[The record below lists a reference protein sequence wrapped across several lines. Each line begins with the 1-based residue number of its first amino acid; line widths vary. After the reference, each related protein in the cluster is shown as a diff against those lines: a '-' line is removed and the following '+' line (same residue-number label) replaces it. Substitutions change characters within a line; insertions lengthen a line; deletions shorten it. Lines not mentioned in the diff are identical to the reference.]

1 MMIVLLLCVIMKIAE
16 FSVGRMSPPFQ
27 APARPPHL
35 YYGKPRKERKYYRR
49 LNEKCNCL
57 FYNRAGKG
65 AAMMEDPQTPGSD
78 CNSNPATDSIQ
89 HDLISSEFVQDNVEY
104 QWFIDYG
111 YRDGGLHVHPS
122 VLSSLSASYSRED
135 LGYYD
140 DLARNLDANLAEI
153 DMESFR
159 TADIHTLLT
168 ALPVMCTDPVQHSE
182 FNYQRERYASI
193 SGSVMEKLDIGSS
206 ISPHT
211 SSQGED
217 SACSTTDTISICK
230 SSLLFSPLKETPILP
245 PGGSYSVDS
254 LDCED
259 MLLTCQTNNKENY
272 TIAFEGSI
280 TMYSDGSQDFDN
292 QEKQQKAYET
302 VEPYYNRNADLK
314 NVLDLSMACSDSKI
328 YTTWSNLKHSS
339 MNKIITR
346 HPSGN
351 NNTIPEFSHGVE
363 NIISVTNK
371 RSQSLPDLTQATQFH
386 LNMPLNFSVDS
397 AESNNHVQQLH
408 SSGSVMSRSINEESS
423 DNGEHNSTGKKLQ
436 NLSLVKLFMKQKSM
450 SAEGMS
456 LTLDQSD
463 SASDNGWP
471 TNNSASDSGTNTN
484 TQIQR
489 QNINN
494 IPKRQVPESDFSIN
508 WVKSDQHNNQDTEN
522 QKDSFNDIPKYTSTI
537 SEQKDEI
544 ISSASLEELSENMSK
559 SDLTHDNDADQN
571 DIDIIPNVFEHQR
584 KTAWVKSLE
593 KKYPI
598 CKTTGIQAIAE
609 TEDNSVQTSL
619 VYIPPIKEKENPS
632 LRETIVNKK
641 PVYVVYPNYVLP
653 DLSFLNIKDTK
664 LDCVTLKPQC
674 FGKNRVSWKHTG
686 RSGRPFSCND
696 IDTLRQ
702 RGFSHVK
709 DWESLTFLL
718 PTEYKKILHDVPE
731 VSRHINIH
739 EETKKPLFCLSPPM
753 RHKTRTISEIIP
765 NNSSSTSSTA
775 TQPSSGYR
783 GSSTILTDSS
793 TNQQTL
799 NNATNPLYLYR
810 YDSISSEASL
820 VSNDKKIHRQI
831 SKTKTACPSFPK
843 RSISL
848 PHGDRESEFSSG
860 KVPPRPPLP
869 RSILRKNKV
878 PASKRYSMFEMGDVE
893 EIEDQSPETNKRMS
907 LQEPYYMNNDLQLA
921 CRGRVADPEKDV
933 DETEE
938 RYHTER
944 VNEIANT
951 GDLETENSENSEDD
965 VKQLEEFLKRSG
977 FSSQSSDGDTE
988 DPDVKLR
995 SYVRKFLALRM
1006 NKDVT
1011 KATDMIESQKKTVSF
1026 AVNQRK
1032 KYLDN
1037 KGNLNVTTNEQSKDI
1052 VFPDERRA
1060 MSPDN
1065 KLDLD
1070 EKRKMILS
1078 VNKAVDLLLKY
1089 WNTESIHSRQNY
1101 NDKNECAQIC
1111 VSNLC
1116 PALYAIMSDGLKSH
1130 LNSTFGPIT
1139 NSVWQVVEAS
1149 SQQGPVTKTL
1159 NELVQ
1164 KINGEDVIT
1173 EGMLKFHAF
1182 VFGLLNLRAL
1192 DAWFAYLCT
1201 RESILRKHYNN
1212 NSLFVAALANANVR
1226 EVVDA
1231 LLHILN
1237 PLAFCPFQLD
1247 LLYQYRQLH
1256 NSFGS
1261 LNNHTINAVNFRNV
1275 DLAANEHHFD
1285 KTDTCAMVSSPR
1297 KVRPRSCVAYTNYDD
1312 KPGGIHKSDMET
1324 VKKRLSNP
1332 IGSKIFRALDKL
1344 ASEDSED
1351 YTDSLEHSPLNR
1363 ASNRQPISRKSH
1375 SPENKI
1381 DDEDNISGEEKFRK
1395 LQEKWELM
1403 VGKEDAKIQPPISSP
1418 LSPTRTPTSVGKSKI
1433 PRLLTSPVKQSNTTT
1448 GPVKSTKSPISGIPS
1463 LKKPVMLSTTKTTP
1477 KKPVEVRNKDTTKR
1491 TSRVDQE
1498 IVGATRTH
1506 LTRPSSLPYK
1516 SYGVMSKDKHLV
1528 SPQRRAASTSLPRPT
1543 TTSTTRN
1550 HPTKK
1555 PLKEV
1560 RTLTHRMPSDNGHL
1574 AFAEG
1579 EKLKVILEVDSK
1591 WLLCARGDRKGLVPR
1606 MCVYNIQT

>member
-1 MMIVLLLCVIMKIAE
+1 MNALATGIVCGNGE
-16 FSVGRMSPPFQ
+16 RVG
-27 APARPPHL
+27 
-35 YYGKPRKERKYYRR
+35 
-49 LNEKCNCL
+49 
-57 FYNRAGKG
+57 AGKG

-302 VEPYYNRNADLK
+302 VEPYYKRNADLK
-314 NVLDLSMACSDSKI
+314 NVLNLSMACSDSKI

-508 WVKSDQHNNQDTEN
+508 WVKSDQHNNQETEN

-537 SEQKDEI
+537 SEQKDEM
-544 ISSASLEELSENMSK
+544 ISSASIEELSENMSK

-571 DIDIIPNVFEHQR
+571 DIDVIPNVFEHQR

-619 VYIPPIKEKENPS
+619 VYIPPVKEKENPS

-641 PVYVVYPNYVLP
+641 PVYVVYPNYALP

-869 RSILRKNKV
+869 RSILRKSKV

-1052 VFPDERRA
+1052 VFTDERRA

-1212 NSLFVAALANANVR
+1212 NSLFVAALANANAR

-1285 KTDTCAMVSSPR
+1285 KTADTCAMVSSPR

-1375 SPENKI
+1375 SSENKI

-1477 KKPVEVRNKDTTKR
+1477 KKPLEVRNKDATKR

-1543 TTSTTRN
+1543 TSSTTRN

>member
-1 MMIVLLLCVIMKIAE
+1 MMIVLLLCIIMKIAE
-16 FSVGRMSPPFQ
+16 FSVGRVSPPLQ
-27 APARPPHL
+27 SPPRPPIF
-35 YYGKPRKERKYYRR
+35 YRKRKGQETKYRR
-49 LNEKCNCL
+49 KTGQRCNCFL
-57 FYNRAGKG
+57 YNRVGKG
-65 AAMMEDPQTPGSD
+65 AAVMEDPQTPGSD

-89 HDLISSEFVQDNVEY
+89 HDLISSEFVQDNVDY
-104 QWFIDYG
+104 QWFVDYG
-111 YRDGGLHVHPS
+111 FRDGGLHIHPS
-122 VLSSLSASYSRED
+122 VLSSLSASYTRED

-182 FNYQRERYASI
+182 
-193 SGSVMEKLDIGSS
+193 
-206 ISPHT
+206 
-211 SSQGED
+211 GED

-230 SSLLFSPLKETPILP
+230 SSLLFSPLKETPVLP

-259 MLLTCQTNNKENY
+259 MLLTCQVNNKDNY

-280 TMYSDGSQDFDN
+280 TMYSDGSQDFEN
-292 QEKQQKAYET
+292 QEKQENDET
-302 VEPYYNRNADLK
+302 PERFYNRNSDLK

-339 MNKIITR
+339 MNKIMTR

-351 NNTIPEFSHGVE
+351 NNTNSEFLQGVGT
-363 NIISVTNK
+363 ILPGTNK
-371 RSQSLPDLTQATQFH
+371 RSQSLPDLTQATQLQH
-386 LNMPLNFSVDS
+386 INVPLNFSVNS
-397 AESNNHVQQLH
+397 AESNNHAQQSH
-408 SSGSVMSRSINEESS
+408 SSGSVMSRSTNEECS
-423 DNGEHNSTGKKLQ
+423 DSGEHASSGKKLQ

-450 SAEGMS
+450 SADGMS
-456 LTLDQSD
+456 LTFDQSD

-471 TNNSASDSGTNTN
+471 TSNSASDSGTNTN

-489 QNINN
+489 KNLNN
-494 IPKRQVPESDFSIN
+494 TSKCQLPESDFSIN
-508 WVKSDQHNNQDTEN
+508 WVKGEIHNNQEIEKE
-522 QKDSFNDIPKYTSTI
+522 KDISNDIPKHSWI
-537 SEQKDEI
+537 IAGQKDDMV
-544 ISSASLEELSENMSK
+544 SSASVEELSENMTK
-559 SDLTHDNDADQN
+559 SDLTHDNENIQNSFDVISNGFDQ
-571 DIDIIPNVFEHQR
+571 QK
-584 KTAWVKSLE
+584 KTAWIRSLE
-593 KKYPI
+593 KKYSV

-609 TEDNSVQTSL
+609 TEDNAVQTSL
-619 VYIPPIKEKENPS
+619 LFPEPPAEKENPS
-632 LRETIVNKK
+632 VRETIVNKK
-641 PVYVVYPNYVLP
+641 PVYVVYPNYALP
-653 DLSFLNIKDTK
+653 DLSFLNIKDTRMEN
-664 LDCVTLKPQC
+664 VALKPQC
-674 FGKNRVSWKHTG
+674 YGKNRVSWRQHTS

-696 IDTLRQ
+696 IDALRQ

-718 PTEYKKILHDVPE
+718 PIEYKKILHDVPE
-731 VSRHINIH
+731 VSKHININ

-753 RHKTRTISEIIP
+753 RHKSRPISEIIP

-793 TNQQTL
+793 TNQQMS
-799 NNATNPLYLYR
+799 NNAANPLYLYR

-820 VSNDKKIHRQI
+820 VSNDKKAYKQVSK
-831 SKTKTACPSFPK
+831 SKTICPSLPK

-848 PHGDRESEFSSG
+848 PHGDREADFSNG

-878 PASKRYSMFEMGDVE
+878 PASKRYSMFEMVDVE
-893 EIEDQSPETNKRMS
+893 EIEDQQPPEANKRMS
-907 LQEPYYMNNDLQLA
+907 LQEPYYMNNDLQLY
-921 CRGRVADPEKDV
+921 RGRIIDSEKDV
-933 DETEE
+933 DEMEE
-938 RYHTER
+938 KCHER
-944 VNEIANT
+944 MNDLNNA
-951 GDLETENSENSEDD
+951 GDIETEASENSEDD
-965 VKQLEEFLKRSG
+965 VKQLEEYLKRSG

-1011 KATDMIESQKKTVSF
+1011 KTTDMLESQKKTVSF

-1037 KGNLNVTTNEQSKDI
+1037 KTNNLNTVPNEQTKDCTLAE
-1052 VFPDERRA
+1052 ERRDT
-1060 MSPDN
+1060 SPEN
-1065 KLDLD
+1065 RSLDLD
-1070 EKRKMILS
+1070 DKKKMILS

-1089 WNTESIHSRQNY
+1089 WNGESIHSRQNY
-1101 NDKNECAQIC
+1101 GDKSECAQIC
-1111 VSNLC
+1111 LSHLC
-1116 PALYAIMSDGLKSH
+1116 PALYAIMSDGLKPH

-1212 NSLFVAALANANVR
+1212 NSLFVSALANANAR
-1226 EVVDA
+1226 EVVDT
-1231 LLHILN
+1231 LLHRLN

-1256 NSFGS
+1256 NSFGN
-1261 LNNHTINAVNFRNV
+1261 LNNHNISAVNFRNV
-1275 DLAANEHHFD
+1275 DISSKDHHFD
-1285 KTDTCAMVSSPR
+1285 KTDVCTVVSSPR
-1297 KVRPRSCVAYTNYDD
+1297 KVRPKSCVAYNNYDD
-1312 KPGGIHKSDMET
+1312 KSGQHKSDMET

-1332 IGSKIFRALDKL
+1332 IGTKAFRALDKL
-1344 ASEDSED
+1344 TSEDSED

-1363 ASNRQPISRKSH
+1363 ASSKHNHPVTRTKSR
-1375 SPENKI
+1375 SPENNR
-1381 DDEDNISGEEKFRK
+1381 DDEDNMIGEAKFRK
-1395 LQEKWELM
+1395 IQEKWESM
-1403 VGKEDAKIQPPISSP
+1403 VGKEEGKSQPVTTSP
-1418 LSPTRTPTSVGKSKI
+1418 SSPTRTPTSLGKSKI
-1433 PRLLTSPVKQSNTTT
+1433 PRLLTSPVKQSNT
-1448 GPVKSTKSPISGIPS
+1448 VLAKNTKSPVSGIPS
-1463 LKKPVMLSTTKTTP
+1463 LKKPVMLTTP
-1477 KKPVEVRNKDTTKR
+1477 KTAPKKPIELRNKETTKR
-1491 TSRVDQE
+1491 TSRVDE
-1498 IVGATRTH
+1498 EHVGTARTH
-1506 LTRPSSLPYK
+1506 LARPSSLPYK
-1516 SYGVMSKDKHLV
+1516 SYGLASKEKNMV

-1543 TTSTTRN
+1543 STAAAAARN
-1550 HPTKK
+1550 PPAKK
-1555 PLKEV
+1555 AIKEV
-1560 RTLTHRMPSDNGHL
+1560 RTITHRNSSDDKILL
-1574 AFAEG
+1574 AFGEG
-1579 EKLKVILEVDSK
+1579 EKLRVLLEVDSK
-1591 WLLCARGDRKGLVPR
+1591 WLLCAKGDRKGLVPR
-1606 MCVYNIQT
+1606 RCVYNIQT

>member
-1 MMIVLLLCVIMKIAE
+1 
-16 FSVGRMSPPFQ
+16 
-27 APARPPHL
+27 
-35 YYGKPRKERKYYRR
+35 
-49 LNEKCNCL
+49 
-57 FYNRAGKG
+57 
-65 AAMMEDPQTPGSD
+65 MMEDPQTPGSD

-544 ISSASLEELSENMSK
+544 ISSASLEELSENISK

-619 VYIPPIKEKENPS
+619 VYIPPVKEKENPS

-869 RSILRKNKV
+869 RSILRKSKV

>member
-35 YYGKPRKERKYYRR
+35 YYGKPRKERKYYRG

-508 WVKSDQHNNQDTEN
+508 WVKSDQHNNQETEN

-537 SEQKDEI
+537 SEQKDEM
-544 ISSASLEELSENMSK
+544 ISSASIEELSENMSK
-559 SDLTHDNDADQN
+559 SDLTHNNDADQN
-571 DIDIIPNVFEHQR
+571 DTDVIPNVFEHQR

-619 VYIPPIKEKENPS
+619 VYIPPVNEKENPS

-641 PVYVVYPNYVLP
+641 PVYVVYPNYALP

-664 LDCVTLKPQC
+664 LGCVTLKPQC

-831 SKTKTACPSFPK
+831 NKTKTACPSFPK

-869 RSILRKNKV
+869 RSILRKSKV
-878 PASKRYSMFEMGDVE
+878 PANKRYSMFEMGDVE

-907 LQEPYYMNNDLQLA
+907 LQEPYYINNDLQLA

-1052 VFPDERRA
+1052 VFTDERRA

-1212 NSLFVAALANANVR
+1212 NSLFVAALANANAR

-1275 DLAANEHHFD
+1275 DLTANEHHFD

-1363 ASNRQPISRKSH
+1363 ASNRQTISRKSH

-1403 VGKEDAKIQPPISSP
+1403 VGKEDSKIQPPISSP

-1477 KKPVEVRNKDTTKR
+1477 KKPVEVRNKDVTKR

-1498 IVGATRTH
+1498 IIGATRTH

-1555 PLKEV
+1555 PLK
-1560 RTLTHRMPSDNGHL
+1560 
-1574 AFAEG
+1574 
-1579 EKLKVILEVDSK
+1579 
-1591 WLLCARGDRKGLVPR
+1591 LVK
-1606 MCVYNIQT
+1606 

>member
-1 MMIVLLLCVIMKIAE
+1 MQWKRIIR
-16 FSVGRMSPPFQ
+16 G
-27 APARPPHL
+27 
-35 YYGKPRKERKYYRR
+35 
-49 LNEKCNCL
+49 
-57 FYNRAGKG
+57 AGKG

>member
-1 MMIVLLLCVIMKIAE
+1 MK
-16 FSVGRMSPPFQ
+16 Q
-27 APARPPHL
+27 
-35 YYGKPRKERKYYRR
+35 
-49 LNEKCNCL
+49 
-57 FYNRAGKG
+57 
-65 AAMMEDPQTPGSD
+65 
-78 CNSNPATDSIQ
+78 
-89 HDLISSEFVQDNVEY
+89 
-104 QWFIDYG
+104 
-111 YRDGGLHVHPS
+111 
-122 VLSSLSASYSRED
+122 
-135 LGYYD
+135 
-140 DLARNLDANLAEI
+140 
-153 DMESFR
+153 
-159 TADIHTLLT
+159 
-168 ALPVMCTDPVQHSE
+168 
-182 FNYQRERYASI
+182 
-193 SGSVMEKLDIGSS
+193 
-206 ISPHT
+206 
-211 SSQGED
+211 
-217 SACSTTDTISICK
+217 
-230 SSLLFSPLKETPILP
+230 
-245 PGGSYSVDS
+245 
-254 LDCED
+254 
-259 MLLTCQTNNKENY
+259 
-272 TIAFEGSI
+272 
-280 TMYSDGSQDFDN
+280 
-292 QEKQQKAYET
+292 
-302 VEPYYNRNADLK
+302 
-314 NVLDLSMACSDSKI
+314 
-328 YTTWSNLKHSS
+328 
-339 MNKIITR
+339 
-346 HPSGN
+346 
-351 NNTIPEFSHGVE
+351 
-363 NIISVTNK
+363 
-371 RSQSLPDLTQATQFH
+371 
-386 LNMPLNFSVDS
+386 VDS

-619 VYIPPIKEKENPS
+619 VYIPPVKEKENPS

-869 RSILRKNKV
+869 RSILRKSKV

-1026 AVNQRK
+1026 AVNQSK

-1037 KGNLNVTTNEQSKDI
+1037 KV
-1052 VFPDERRA
+1052 
-1060 MSPDN
+1060 
-1065 KLDLD
+1065 
-1070 EKRKMILS
+1070 ILF
-1078 VNKAVDLLLKY
+1078 DFC
-1089 WNTESIHSRQNY
+1089 IIIIIIII
-1101 NDKNECAQIC
+1101 IC
-1111 VSNLC
+1111 V
-1116 PALYAIMSDGLKSH
+1116 
-1130 LNSTFGPIT
+1130 
-1139 NSVWQVVEAS
+1139 
-1149 SQQGPVTKTL
+1149 
-1159 NELVQ
+1159 
-1164 KINGEDVIT
+1164 
-1173 EGMLKFHAF
+1173 
-1182 VFGLLNLRAL
+1182 
-1192 DAWFAYLCT
+1192 
-1201 RESILRKHYNN
+1201 
-1212 NSLFVAALANANVR
+1212 
-1226 EVVDA
+1226 
-1231 LLHILN
+1231 
-1237 PLAFCPFQLD
+1237 
-1247 LLYQYRQLH
+1247 
-1256 NSFGS
+1256 
-1261 LNNHTINAVNFRNV
+1261 
-1275 DLAANEHHFD
+1275 
-1285 KTDTCAMVSSPR
+1285 
-1297 KVRPRSCVAYTNYDD
+1297 
-1312 KPGGIHKSDMET
+1312 
-1324 VKKRLSNP
+1324 
-1332 IGSKIFRALDKL
+1332 
-1344 ASEDSED
+1344 
-1351 YTDSLEHSPLNR
+1351 
-1363 ASNRQPISRKSH
+1363 
-1375 SPENKI
+1375 
-1381 DDEDNISGEEKFRK
+1381 KFRTC
-1395 LQEKWELM
+1395 LTFEKYF
-1403 VGKEDAKIQPPISSP
+1403 
-1418 LSPTRTPTSVGKSKI
+1418 
-1433 PRLLTSPVKQSNTTT
+1433 
-1448 GPVKSTKSPISGIPS
+1448 
-1463 LKKPVMLSTTKTTP
+1463 
-1477 KKPVEVRNKDTTKR
+1477 
-1491 TSRVDQE
+1491 RV
-1498 IVGATRTH
+1498 T
-1506 LTRPSSLPYK
+1506 
-1516 SYGVMSKDKHLV
+1516 
-1528 SPQRRAASTSLPRPT
+1528 
-1543 TTSTTRN
+1543 
-1550 HPTKK
+1550 
-1555 PLKEV
+1555 
-1560 RTLTHRMPSDNGHL
+1560 
-1574 AFAEG
+1574 
-1579 EKLKVILEVDSK
+1579 
-1591 WLLCARGDRKGLVPR
+1591 
-1606 MCVYNIQT
+1606 

>member
-1 MMIVLLLCVIMKIAE
+1 MK
-16 FSVGRMSPPFQ
+16 Q
-27 APARPPHL
+27 
-35 YYGKPRKERKYYRR
+35 
-49 LNEKCNCL
+49 
-57 FYNRAGKG
+57 
-65 AAMMEDPQTPGSD
+65 
-78 CNSNPATDSIQ
+78 
-89 HDLISSEFVQDNVEY
+89 
-104 QWFIDYG
+104 
-111 YRDGGLHVHPS
+111 
-122 VLSSLSASYSRED
+122 
-135 LGYYD
+135 
-140 DLARNLDANLAEI
+140 
-153 DMESFR
+153 
-159 TADIHTLLT
+159 
-168 ALPVMCTDPVQHSE
+168 
-182 FNYQRERYASI
+182 
-193 SGSVMEKLDIGSS
+193 
-206 ISPHT
+206 
-211 SSQGED
+211 
-217 SACSTTDTISICK
+217 
-230 SSLLFSPLKETPILP
+230 
-245 PGGSYSVDS
+245 
-254 LDCED
+254 
-259 MLLTCQTNNKENY
+259 
-272 TIAFEGSI
+272 
-280 TMYSDGSQDFDN
+280 
-292 QEKQQKAYET
+292 
-302 VEPYYNRNADLK
+302 
-314 NVLDLSMACSDSKI
+314 
-328 YTTWSNLKHSS
+328 
-339 MNKIITR
+339 
-346 HPSGN
+346 
-351 NNTIPEFSHGVE
+351 
-363 NIISVTNK
+363 
-371 RSQSLPDLTQATQFH
+371 
-386 LNMPLNFSVDS
+386 VDS

-544 ISSASLEELSENMSK
+544 ISSASLEELSENISK

-619 VYIPPIKEKENPS
+619 VYIPPVKEKENPS

-869 RSILRKNKV
+869 RSILRKSKV

-1026 AVNQRK
+1026 AVNQSK

-1037 KGNLNVTTNEQSKDI
+1037 KV
-1052 VFPDERRA
+1052 
-1060 MSPDN
+1060 
-1065 KLDLD
+1065 
-1070 EKRKMILS
+1070 ILF
-1078 VNKAVDLLLKY
+1078 DFC
-1089 WNTESIHSRQNY
+1089 IIIIIII
-1101 NDKNECAQIC
+1101 IC
-1111 VSNLC
+1111 V
-1116 PALYAIMSDGLKSH
+1116 
-1130 LNSTFGPIT
+1130 
-1139 NSVWQVVEAS
+1139 
-1149 SQQGPVTKTL
+1149 
-1159 NELVQ
+1159 
-1164 KINGEDVIT
+1164 
-1173 EGMLKFHAF
+1173 
-1182 VFGLLNLRAL
+1182 
-1192 DAWFAYLCT
+1192 
-1201 RESILRKHYNN
+1201 
-1212 NSLFVAALANANVR
+1212 
-1226 EVVDA
+1226 
-1231 LLHILN
+1231 
-1237 PLAFCPFQLD
+1237 
-1247 LLYQYRQLH
+1247 
-1256 NSFGS
+1256 
-1261 LNNHTINAVNFRNV
+1261 
-1275 DLAANEHHFD
+1275 
-1285 KTDTCAMVSSPR
+1285 
-1297 KVRPRSCVAYTNYDD
+1297 
-1312 KPGGIHKSDMET
+1312 
-1324 VKKRLSNP
+1324 
-1332 IGSKIFRALDKL
+1332 
-1344 ASEDSED
+1344 
-1351 YTDSLEHSPLNR
+1351 
-1363 ASNRQPISRKSH
+1363 
-1375 SPENKI
+1375 
-1381 DDEDNISGEEKFRK
+1381 KFRTC
-1395 LQEKWELM
+1395 LTFEKYF
-1403 VGKEDAKIQPPISSP
+1403 
-1418 LSPTRTPTSVGKSKI
+1418 
-1433 PRLLTSPVKQSNTTT
+1433 
-1448 GPVKSTKSPISGIPS
+1448 
-1463 LKKPVMLSTTKTTP
+1463 
-1477 KKPVEVRNKDTTKR
+1477 
-1491 TSRVDQE
+1491 RV
-1498 IVGATRTH
+1498 T
-1506 LTRPSSLPYK
+1506 
-1516 SYGVMSKDKHLV
+1516 
-1528 SPQRRAASTSLPRPT
+1528 
-1543 TTSTTRN
+1543 
-1550 HPTKK
+1550 
-1555 PLKEV
+1555 
-1560 RTLTHRMPSDNGHL
+1560 
-1574 AFAEG
+1574 
-1579 EKLKVILEVDSK
+1579 
-1591 WLLCARGDRKGLVPR
+1591 
-1606 MCVYNIQT
+1606 

>member
-1 MMIVLLLCVIMKIAE
+1 
-16 FSVGRMSPPFQ
+16 
-27 APARPPHL
+27 
-35 YYGKPRKERKYYRR
+35 
-49 LNEKCNCL
+49 
-57 FYNRAGKG
+57 
-65 AAMMEDPQTPGSD
+65 MMEDPQTPGSD

>member
-1 MMIVLLLCVIMKIAE
+1 MNALATGIVCGNGE
-16 FSVGRMSPPFQ
+16 RVG
-27 APARPPHL
+27 
-35 YYGKPRKERKYYRR
+35 
-49 LNEKCNCL
+49 
-57 FYNRAGKG
+57 AGKG

-508 WVKSDQHNNQDTEN
+508 WVKSDQHNNQETEN

-537 SEQKDEI
+537 SEQKDEM
-544 ISSASLEELSENMSK
+544 ISSASIEELSENMSK
-559 SDLTHDNDADQN
+559 SDLTHDNNADQN
-571 DIDIIPNVFEHQR
+571 DINVIPNVFEHQR

-619 VYIPPIKEKENPS
+619 VYIPPVKEKENPS

-641 PVYVVYPNYVLP
+641 PVYVVYPNYALP

-869 RSILRKNKV
+869 RSILRKSKV

-1052 VFPDERRA
+1052 VFTDERRA

-1212 NSLFVAALANANVR
+1212 NSLFVAALANASAR

-1285 KTDTCAMVSSPR
+1285 KTDTCAIVSSPR

-1312 KPGGIHKSDMET
+1312 KPGGINKSDMET

-1477 KKPVEVRNKDTTKR
+1477 KKPVEVRNKDATKR

>member
-1 MMIVLLLCVIMKIAE
+1 MRTLLR
-16 FSVGRMSPPFQ
+16 GTT
-27 APARPPHL
+27 
-35 YYGKPRKERKYYRR
+35 G
-49 LNEKCNCL
+49 
-57 FYNRAGKG
+57 AGKG

-508 WVKSDQHNNQDTEN
+508 WVKSDQHNNQETEN

-537 SEQKDEI
+537 SEQKDEM
-544 ISSASLEELSENMSK
+544 ISSASIEELSENMSK
-559 SDLTHDNDADQN
+559 SDLTHDNNADQN
-571 DIDIIPNVFEHQR
+571 DINVIPNVFEHQR

-619 VYIPPIKEKENPS
+619 VYIPPVKEKENPS

-641 PVYVVYPNYVLP
+641 PVYVVYPNYALP

-869 RSILRKNKV
+869 RSILRKSKV

-1052 VFPDERRA
+1052 VFTDERRA

-1212 NSLFVAALANANVR
+1212 NSLFVAALANASAR

-1285 KTDTCAMVSSPR
+1285 KTDTCAIVSSPR

-1312 KPGGIHKSDMET
+1312 KPGGINKSDMET

-1477 KKPVEVRNKDTTKR
+1477 KKPVEVRNKDATKR

>member
-1 MMIVLLLCVIMKIAE
+1 MIVLLLCVIMKIAE

-27 APARPPHL
+27 APARPSHL
-35 YYGKPRKERKYYRR
+35 YYGKRKRQERKYYRR
-49 LNEKCNCL
+49 PNEKCNCFL
-57 FYNRAGKG
+57 YNRAGKG
-65 AAMMEDPQTPGSD
+65 AAVMEDPQTPGSD

-104 QWFIDYG
+104 QWFIDG

-140 DLARNLDANLAEI
+140 DLARNLDANFAEI
-153 DMESFR
+153 DIESFR

-182 FNYQRERYASI
+182 
-193 SGSVMEKLDIGSS
+193 
-206 ISPHT
+206 
-211 SSQGED
+211 GED

-230 SSLLFSPLKETPILP
+230 SSLLFSPLKETPVLP

-259 MLLTCQTNNKENY
+259 MLLTCQTNNKDNY

-280 TMYSDGSQDFDN
+280 TMYSDGSQDFEN
-292 QEKQQKAYET
+292 QEKQKTYGAT
-302 VEPYYNRNADLK
+302 GPYYNRNAGLK

-351 NNTIPEFSHGVE
+351 NNTIPEFSHGVD
-363 NIISVTNK
+363 NIISVANK
-371 RSQSLPDLTQATQFH
+371 RSQSLPDLTQATQLQN
-386 LNMPLNFSVDS
+386 LNIPLNFSVDS
-397 AESNNHVQQLH
+397 AESNNHAQQLH

-463 SASDNGWP
+463 STSDNGWP

-489 QNINN
+489 QNIKNTSK
-494 IPKRQVPESDFSIN
+494 PQVPESDFTMN
-508 WVKSDQHNNQDTEN
+508 WIKTNVPHNQKTDN
-522 QKDSFNDIPKYTSTI
+522 QKDSFSDIPKHTSTI
-537 SEQKDEI
+537 SEQKDEMM
-544 ISSASLEELSENMSK
+544 SSASVEELSENMSK
-559 SDLTHDNDADQN
+559 SDLTHDNDTDQN
-571 DIDIIPNVFEHQR
+571 DFDVIPNAFEHPR
-584 KTAWVKSLE
+584 KVAWIKSFE
-593 KKYPI
+593 KKHPI

-619 VYIPPIKEKENPS
+619 VFTAPVKEKESPS
-632 LRETIVNKK
+632 VRETIVNKK
-641 PVYVVYPNYVLP
+641 PVYVVYPNYALP

-664 LDCVTLKPQC
+664 LSNVALKPQC
-674 FGKNRVSWKHTG
+674 FGRNRVSWKHTG
-686 RSGRPFSCND
+686 RAGRPFSCND
-696 IDTLRQ
+696 IDALRQ

-718 PTEYKKILHDVPE
+718 PNEYKKILHDVPE
-731 VSRHINIH
+731 VSRHININ

-820 VSNDKKIHRQI
+820 VSNDKKMYRQI
-831 SKTKTACPSFPK
+831 NKTKTPCPSLPK

-848 PHGDRESEFSSG
+848 PHGDRESEFSNG

-869 RSILRKNKV
+869 RSILRKSKV

-921 CRGRVADPEKDV
+921 CRGRIVDSEKDV
-933 DETEE
+933 DEIEE

-944 VNEIANT
+944 VNEVPNT
-951 GDLETENSENSEDD
+951 ADIETENSENSEDD

-988 DPDVKLR
+988 YPDVKLR

-1011 KATDMIESQKKTVSF
+1011 KATEMIESQKKTVSF

-1037 KGNLNVTTNEQSKDI
+1037 KTSNLNAATSEQTNDPAFIE
-1052 VFPDERRA
+1052 ERRA
-1060 MSPDN
+1060 TSPDS

-1078 VNKAVDLLLKY
+1078 TNKAVDLLLKY
-1089 WNTESIHSRQNY
+1089 WNTESTHNRQNY
-1101 NDKNECAQIC
+1101 SDKNECAHIC

-1116 PALYAIMSDGLKSH
+1116 PALYAIMSDGLRPH

-1149 SQQGPVTKTL
+1149 SQQGPVTKAL

-1201 RESILRKHYNN
+1201 RESILKKHYNN
-1212 NSLFVAALANANVR
+1212 NSLFVAALANSNAR

-1231 LLHILN
+1231 LLYILN
-1237 PLAFCPFQLD
+1237 PLIFCPFQLD

-1256 NSFGS
+1256 NSFGN

-1275 DLAANEHHFD
+1275 DLSAKEHHFD

-1312 KPGGIHKSDMET
+1312 KSGGIHKDMET

-1351 YTDSLEHSPLNR
+1351 YSDSLEHSPLNR
-1363 ASNRQPISRKSH
+1363 ASNKQSIPIKKSR
-1375 SPENKI
+1375 SPETKME
-1381 DDEDNISGEEKFRK
+1381 DEDNMPGEEKFRK

-1403 VGKEDAKIQPPISSP
+1403 VGKDDTKIQPVISSP
-1418 LSPTRTPTSVGKSKI
+1418 LSPTRTPTSAGKSKI
-1433 PRLLTSPVKQSNTTT
+1433 PRLLTSPVKQSSTIPGHAKN
-1448 GPVKSTKSPISGIPS
+1448 TKSPISGIPS
-1463 LKKPVMLSTTKTTP
+1463 LKKPAMLSTTKTTP
-1477 KKPVEVRNKDTTKR
+1477 KKPVEVRNKDVTKR

-1498 IVGATRTH
+1498 VIGATRTH

-1516 SYGVMSKDKHLV
+1516 SYGVMSKDKNII

-1543 TTSTTRN
+1543 TTASTARN
-1550 HPTKK
+1550 PPTKK

-1560 RTLTHRMPSDNGHL
+1560 RTLTHRVSSDNGHL
-1574 AFAEG
+1574 AFGEG

-1606 MCVYNIQT
+1606 MCVHTIQT

>member
-1 MMIVLLLCVIMKIAE
+1 MK
-16 FSVGRMSPPFQ
+16 Q
-27 APARPPHL
+27 
-35 YYGKPRKERKYYRR
+35 
-49 LNEKCNCL
+49 
-57 FYNRAGKG
+57 
-65 AAMMEDPQTPGSD
+65 
-78 CNSNPATDSIQ
+78 
-89 HDLISSEFVQDNVEY
+89 
-104 QWFIDYG
+104 
-111 YRDGGLHVHPS
+111 
-122 VLSSLSASYSRED
+122 
-135 LGYYD
+135 
-140 DLARNLDANLAEI
+140 
-153 DMESFR
+153 
-159 TADIHTLLT
+159 
-168 ALPVMCTDPVQHSE
+168 
-182 FNYQRERYASI
+182 
-193 SGSVMEKLDIGSS
+193 
-206 ISPHT
+206 
-211 SSQGED
+211 
-217 SACSTTDTISICK
+217 
-230 SSLLFSPLKETPILP
+230 
-245 PGGSYSVDS
+245 
-254 LDCED
+254 
-259 MLLTCQTNNKENY
+259 
-272 TIAFEGSI
+272 
-280 TMYSDGSQDFDN
+280 
-292 QEKQQKAYET
+292 
-302 VEPYYNRNADLK
+302 
-314 NVLDLSMACSDSKI
+314 
-328 YTTWSNLKHSS
+328 
-339 MNKIITR
+339 
-346 HPSGN
+346 
-351 NNTIPEFSHGVE
+351 
-363 NIISVTNK
+363 
-371 RSQSLPDLTQATQFH
+371 
-386 LNMPLNFSVDS
+386 VDS

-619 VYIPPIKEKENPS
+619 VYIPPVKEKENPS

-869 RSILRKNKV
+869 RSILRKSKV

-1037 KGNLNVTTNEQSKDI
+1037 KV
-1052 VFPDERRA
+1052 
-1060 MSPDN
+1060 
-1065 KLDLD
+1065 
-1070 EKRKMILS
+1070 ILF
-1078 VNKAVDLLLKY
+1078 DFC
-1089 WNTESIHSRQNY
+1089 IIIIIII
-1101 NDKNECAQIC
+1101 IC
-1111 VSNLC
+1111 V
-1116 PALYAIMSDGLKSH
+1116 
-1130 LNSTFGPIT
+1130 
-1139 NSVWQVVEAS
+1139 
-1149 SQQGPVTKTL
+1149 
-1159 NELVQ
+1159 
-1164 KINGEDVIT
+1164 
-1173 EGMLKFHAF
+1173 
-1182 VFGLLNLRAL
+1182 
-1192 DAWFAYLCT
+1192 
-1201 RESILRKHYNN
+1201 
-1212 NSLFVAALANANVR
+1212 
-1226 EVVDA
+1226 
-1231 LLHILN
+1231 
-1237 PLAFCPFQLD
+1237 
-1247 LLYQYRQLH
+1247 
-1256 NSFGS
+1256 
-1261 LNNHTINAVNFRNV
+1261 
-1275 DLAANEHHFD
+1275 
-1285 KTDTCAMVSSPR
+1285 
-1297 KVRPRSCVAYTNYDD
+1297 
-1312 KPGGIHKSDMET
+1312 
-1324 VKKRLSNP
+1324 
-1332 IGSKIFRALDKL
+1332 
-1344 ASEDSED
+1344 
-1351 YTDSLEHSPLNR
+1351 
-1363 ASNRQPISRKSH
+1363 
-1375 SPENKI
+1375 
-1381 DDEDNISGEEKFRK
+1381 KFRTC
-1395 LQEKWELM
+1395 LTFEKYF
-1403 VGKEDAKIQPPISSP
+1403 
-1418 LSPTRTPTSVGKSKI
+1418 
-1433 PRLLTSPVKQSNTTT
+1433 
-1448 GPVKSTKSPISGIPS
+1448 
-1463 LKKPVMLSTTKTTP
+1463 
-1477 KKPVEVRNKDTTKR
+1477 
-1491 TSRVDQE
+1491 RV
-1498 IVGATRTH
+1498 T
-1506 LTRPSSLPYK
+1506 
-1516 SYGVMSKDKHLV
+1516 
-1528 SPQRRAASTSLPRPT
+1528 
-1543 TTSTTRN
+1543 
-1550 HPTKK
+1550 
-1555 PLKEV
+1555 
-1560 RTLTHRMPSDNGHL
+1560 
-1574 AFAEG
+1574 
-1579 EKLKVILEVDSK
+1579 
-1591 WLLCARGDRKGLVPR
+1591 
-1606 MCVYNIQT
+1606 

>member
-1 MMIVLLLCVIMKIAE
+1 MFNKPQKHFVY
-16 FSVGRMSPPFQ
+16 
-27 APARPPHL
+27 AR
-35 YYGKPRKERKYYRR
+35 YG
-49 LNEKCNCL
+49 
-57 FYNRAGKG
+57 AGKG

-544 ISSASLEELSENMSK
+544 ISSASLEELSENISK

-619 VYIPPIKEKENPS
+619 VYIPPVKEKENPS

-869 RSILRKNKV
+869 RSILRKSKV

>member
-182 FNYQRERYASI
+182 
-193 SGSVMEKLDIGSS
+193 
-206 ISPHT
+206 
-211 SSQGED
+211 GED

>member
-1 MMIVLLLCVIMKIAE
+1 MRWKRIIR
-16 FSVGRMSPPFQ
+16 G
-27 APARPPHL
+27 
-35 YYGKPRKERKYYRR
+35 
-49 LNEKCNCL
+49 
-57 FYNRAGKG
+57 AGKG

-508 WVKSDQHNNQDTEN
+508 WVKSDQHNNQETEN

-537 SEQKDEI
+537 SEQKDEM
-544 ISSASLEELSENMSK
+544 ISSASIEELSENMSK
-559 SDLTHDNDADQN
+559 SDLTHDNNADQN
-571 DIDIIPNVFEHQR
+571 DINVIPNVFEHQR

-619 VYIPPIKEKENPS
+619 VYIPPVKEKENPS

-641 PVYVVYPNYVLP
+641 PVYVVYPNYALP

-869 RSILRKNKV
+869 RSILRKSKV

-1052 VFPDERRA
+1052 VFTDERRA

-1212 NSLFVAALANANVR
+1212 NSLFVAALANASAR

-1285 KTDTCAMVSSPR
+1285 KTDTCAIVSSPR

-1312 KPGGIHKSDMET
+1312 KPGGINKSDMET

-1477 KKPVEVRNKDTTKR
+1477 KKPVEVRNKDATKR

>member
-544 ISSASLEELSENMSK
+544 ISSASLEELSENISK

-619 VYIPPIKEKENPS
+619 VYIPPVKEKENPS

-869 RSILRKNKV
+869 RSILRKSKV

>member
-1 MMIVLLLCVIMKIAE
+1 MNALATGIVCGNGE
-16 FSVGRMSPPFQ
+16 RVG
-27 APARPPHL
+27 
-35 YYGKPRKERKYYRR
+35 
-49 LNEKCNCL
+49 
-57 FYNRAGKG
+57 AGKG

-508 WVKSDQHNNQDTEN
+508 WVKSDQHNNQETEN

-537 SEQKDEI
+537 SEQKDEM
-544 ISSASLEELSENMSK
+544 ISSASIEELSENMSK
-559 SDLTHDNDADQN
+559 SDLTHNNDADQN
-571 DIDIIPNVFEHQR
+571 DTDVIPNVFEHQR

-619 VYIPPIKEKENPS
+619 VYIPPVNEKENPS

-641 PVYVVYPNYVLP
+641 PVYVVYPNYALP

-664 LDCVTLKPQC
+664 LGCVTLKPQC

-831 SKTKTACPSFPK
+831 NKTKTACPSFPK

-869 RSILRKNKV
+869 RSILRKSKV
-878 PASKRYSMFEMGDVE
+878 PANKRYSMFEMGDVE

-907 LQEPYYMNNDLQLA
+907 LQEPYYINNDLQLA

-1052 VFPDERRA
+1052 VFTDERRA

-1212 NSLFVAALANANVR
+1212 NSLFVAALANANAR

-1275 DLAANEHHFD
+1275 DLTANEHHFD

-1363 ASNRQPISRKSH
+1363 ASNRQTISRKSH

-1403 VGKEDAKIQPPISSP
+1403 VGKEDSKIQPPISSP

-1477 KKPVEVRNKDTTKR
+1477 KKPVEVRNKDVTKR

-1498 IVGATRTH
+1498 IIGATRTH

>member
-1 MMIVLLLCVIMKIAE
+1 MFNKPQKHFVY
-16 FSVGRMSPPFQ
+16 
-27 APARPPHL
+27 AR
-35 YYGKPRKERKYYRR
+35 YG
-49 LNEKCNCL
+49 
-57 FYNRAGKG
+57 AGKG

-508 WVKSDQHNNQDTEN
+508 WVKSDQHNNQETEN

-537 SEQKDEI
+537 SEQKDEM
-544 ISSASLEELSENMSK
+544 ISSASIEELSENMSK
-559 SDLTHDNDADQN
+559 SDLTHDNNADQN
-571 DIDIIPNVFEHQR
+571 DINVIPNVFEHQR

-619 VYIPPIKEKENPS
+619 VYIPPVKEKENPS

-641 PVYVVYPNYVLP
+641 PVYVVYPNYALP

-869 RSILRKNKV
+869 RSILRKSKV

-1052 VFPDERRA
+1052 VFTDERRA

-1212 NSLFVAALANANVR
+1212 NSLFVAALANASAR

-1285 KTDTCAMVSSPR
+1285 KTDTCAIVSSPR

-1312 KPGGIHKSDMET
+1312 KPGGINKSDMET

-1477 KKPVEVRNKDTTKR
+1477 KKPVEVRNKDATKR

>member
-1 MMIVLLLCVIMKIAE
+1 MKKRNM
-16 FSVGRMSPPFQ
+16 FNKPQKHFVY
-27 APARPPHL
+27 AR
-35 YYGKPRKERKYYRR
+35 YG
-49 LNEKCNCL
+49 
-57 FYNRAGKG
+57 AGKG

>member
-1 MMIVLLLCVIMKIAE
+1 MFNKPQKHFVY
-16 FSVGRMSPPFQ
+16 
-27 APARPPHL
+27 AR
-35 YYGKPRKERKYYRR
+35 YG
-49 LNEKCNCL
+49 
-57 FYNRAGKG
+57 AGKG

-508 WVKSDQHNNQDTEN
+508 WVKSDQHNNQETEN

-537 SEQKDEI
+537 SEQKDEM
-544 ISSASLEELSENMSK
+544 ISSASIEELSENMSK
-559 SDLTHDNDADQN
+559 SDLTHNNDADQN
-571 DIDIIPNVFEHQR
+571 DTDVIPNVFEHQR

-619 VYIPPIKEKENPS
+619 VYIPPVNEKENPS

-641 PVYVVYPNYVLP
+641 PVYVVYPNYALP

-664 LDCVTLKPQC
+664 LGCVTLKPQC

-831 SKTKTACPSFPK
+831 NKTKTACPSFPK

-869 RSILRKNKV
+869 RSILRKSKV
-878 PASKRYSMFEMGDVE
+878 PANKRYSMFEMGDVE

-907 LQEPYYMNNDLQLA
+907 LQEPYYINNDLQLA

-1052 VFPDERRA
+1052 VFTDERRA

-1212 NSLFVAALANANVR
+1212 NSLFVAALANANAR

-1275 DLAANEHHFD
+1275 DLTANEHHFD

-1363 ASNRQPISRKSH
+1363 ASNRQTISRKSH

-1403 VGKEDAKIQPPISSP
+1403 VGKEDSKIQPPISSP

-1477 KKPVEVRNKDTTKR
+1477 KKPVEVRNKDVTKR

-1498 IVGATRTH
+1498 IIGATRTH

>member
-1 MMIVLLLCVIMKIAE
+1 MK
-16 FSVGRMSPPFQ
+16 Q
-27 APARPPHL
+27 
-35 YYGKPRKERKYYRR
+35 
-49 LNEKCNCL
+49 
-57 FYNRAGKG
+57 
-65 AAMMEDPQTPGSD
+65 
-78 CNSNPATDSIQ
+78 
-89 HDLISSEFVQDNVEY
+89 
-104 QWFIDYG
+104 
-111 YRDGGLHVHPS
+111 
-122 VLSSLSASYSRED
+122 
-135 LGYYD
+135 
-140 DLARNLDANLAEI
+140 
-153 DMESFR
+153 
-159 TADIHTLLT
+159 
-168 ALPVMCTDPVQHSE
+168 
-182 FNYQRERYASI
+182 
-193 SGSVMEKLDIGSS
+193 
-206 ISPHT
+206 
-211 SSQGED
+211 
-217 SACSTTDTISICK
+217 
-230 SSLLFSPLKETPILP
+230 
-245 PGGSYSVDS
+245 
-254 LDCED
+254 
-259 MLLTCQTNNKENY
+259 
-272 TIAFEGSI
+272 
-280 TMYSDGSQDFDN
+280 
-292 QEKQQKAYET
+292 
-302 VEPYYNRNADLK
+302 
-314 NVLDLSMACSDSKI
+314 
-328 YTTWSNLKHSS
+328 
-339 MNKIITR
+339 
-346 HPSGN
+346 
-351 NNTIPEFSHGVE
+351 
-363 NIISVTNK
+363 
-371 RSQSLPDLTQATQFH
+371 
-386 LNMPLNFSVDS
+386 VDS

-619 VYIPPIKEKENPS
+619 VYIPPVKEKENPS

-869 RSILRKNKV
+869 RSILRKSKV

-1037 KGNLNVTTNEQSKDI
+1037 KV
-1052 VFPDERRA
+1052 
-1060 MSPDN
+1060 
-1065 KLDLD
+1065 
-1070 EKRKMILS
+1070 ILF
-1078 VNKAVDLLLKY
+1078 DFC
-1089 WNTESIHSRQNY
+1089 IIIIIIII
-1101 NDKNECAQIC
+1101 IC
-1111 VSNLC
+1111 V
-1116 PALYAIMSDGLKSH
+1116 
-1130 LNSTFGPIT
+1130 
-1139 NSVWQVVEAS
+1139 
-1149 SQQGPVTKTL
+1149 
-1159 NELVQ
+1159 
-1164 KINGEDVIT
+1164 
-1173 EGMLKFHAF
+1173 
-1182 VFGLLNLRAL
+1182 
-1192 DAWFAYLCT
+1192 
-1201 RESILRKHYNN
+1201 
-1212 NSLFVAALANANVR
+1212 
-1226 EVVDA
+1226 
-1231 LLHILN
+1231 
-1237 PLAFCPFQLD
+1237 
-1247 LLYQYRQLH
+1247 
-1256 NSFGS
+1256 
-1261 LNNHTINAVNFRNV
+1261 
-1275 DLAANEHHFD
+1275 
-1285 KTDTCAMVSSPR
+1285 
-1297 KVRPRSCVAYTNYDD
+1297 
-1312 KPGGIHKSDMET
+1312 
-1324 VKKRLSNP
+1324 
-1332 IGSKIFRALDKL
+1332 
-1344 ASEDSED
+1344 
-1351 YTDSLEHSPLNR
+1351 
-1363 ASNRQPISRKSH
+1363 
-1375 SPENKI
+1375 
-1381 DDEDNISGEEKFRK
+1381 KFRTC
-1395 LQEKWELM
+1395 LTFEKYF
-1403 VGKEDAKIQPPISSP
+1403 
-1418 LSPTRTPTSVGKSKI
+1418 
-1433 PRLLTSPVKQSNTTT
+1433 
-1448 GPVKSTKSPISGIPS
+1448 
-1463 LKKPVMLSTTKTTP
+1463 
-1477 KKPVEVRNKDTTKR
+1477 
-1491 TSRVDQE
+1491 RV
-1498 IVGATRTH
+1498 T
-1506 LTRPSSLPYK
+1506 
-1516 SYGVMSKDKHLV
+1516 
-1528 SPQRRAASTSLPRPT
+1528 
-1543 TTSTTRN
+1543 
-1550 HPTKK
+1550 
-1555 PLKEV
+1555 
-1560 RTLTHRMPSDNGHL
+1560 
-1574 AFAEG
+1574 
-1579 EKLKVILEVDSK
+1579 
-1591 WLLCARGDRKGLVPR
+1591 
-1606 MCVYNIQT
+1606 

>member
-1 MMIVLLLCVIMKIAE
+1 
-16 FSVGRMSPPFQ
+16 
-27 APARPPHL
+27 
-35 YYGKPRKERKYYRR
+35 
-49 LNEKCNCL
+49 
-57 FYNRAGKG
+57 
-65 AAMMEDPQTPGSD
+65 MMEDPQTPGSD

-508 WVKSDQHNNQDTEN
+508 WVKSDQHNNQETEN

-537 SEQKDEI
+537 SEQKDEM
-544 ISSASLEELSENMSK
+544 ISSASIEELSENMSK
-559 SDLTHDNDADQN
+559 SDLTHDNNADQN
-571 DIDIIPNVFEHQR
+571 DINVIPNVFEHQR

-619 VYIPPIKEKENPS
+619 VYIPPVKEKENPS

-641 PVYVVYPNYVLP
+641 PVYVVYPNYALP

-869 RSILRKNKV
+869 RSILRKSKV

-1052 VFPDERRA
+1052 VFTDERRA

-1212 NSLFVAALANANVR
+1212 NSLFVAALANASAR

-1285 KTDTCAMVSSPR
+1285 KTDTCAIVSSPR

-1312 KPGGIHKSDMET
+1312 KPGGINKSDMET

-1477 KKPVEVRNKDTTKR
+1477 KKPVEVRNKDATKR

>member
-182 FNYQRERYASI
+182 
-193 SGSVMEKLDIGSS
+193 
-206 ISPHT
+206 
-211 SSQGED
+211 GED

-544 ISSASLEELSENMSK
+544 ISSASLEELSENISK

-619 VYIPPIKEKENPS
+619 VYIPPVKEKENPS

-869 RSILRKNKV
+869 RSILRKSKV

>member
-35 YYGKPRKERKYYRR
+35 YYGKPRKERKYYRG

-508 WVKSDQHNNQDTEN
+508 WVKSDQHNNQETEN

-537 SEQKDEI
+537 SEQKDEM
-544 ISSASLEELSENMSK
+544 ISSASIEELSENMSK
-559 SDLTHDNDADQN
+559 SDLTHNNDADQN
-571 DIDIIPNVFEHQR
+571 DTDVIPNVFEHQR

-619 VYIPPIKEKENPS
+619 VYIPPVNEKENPS

-641 PVYVVYPNYVLP
+641 PVYVVYPNYALP

-664 LDCVTLKPQC
+664 LGCVTLKPQC

-831 SKTKTACPSFPK
+831 NKTKTACPSFPK

-869 RSILRKNKV
+869 RSILRKSKV
-878 PASKRYSMFEMGDVE
+878 PANKRYSMFEMGDVE

-907 LQEPYYMNNDLQLA
+907 LQEPYYINNDLQLA

-1052 VFPDERRA
+1052 VFTDERRA

-1212 NSLFVAALANANVR
+1212 NSLFVAALANANAR

-1275 DLAANEHHFD
+1275 DLTANEHHFD

-1363 ASNRQPISRKSH
+1363 ASNRQTISRKSH

-1403 VGKEDAKIQPPISSP
+1403 VGKEDSKIQPPISSP

-1477 KKPVEVRNKDTTKR
+1477 KKPVEVRNKDVTKR

-1498 IVGATRTH
+1498 IIGATRTH